1 MTRAGFG
8 IENTPGTTDRSG
20 FVWALRTLRAGE
32 RFRRSN
38 WSVGDRTIGLFG
50 VRVERRTE
58 NGVRALD
65 VVYTVA

>member
-1 MTRAGFG
+1 MARAGFG
-8 IENTPGTTDRSG
+8 IENTPGTTDRSVV
-20 FVWALRTLRAGE
+20 VWVLGTLRAGK
-32 RFRRSN
+32 RFRKS
-38 WSVGDRTIGLFG
+38 SGSLGDRTIGLFG